1 MDRSL
6 AMRGRTKPCGA
17 QGSAALPE
25 PAERPDGSLAACRRS
40 NRCGRNTPNEGHLG
54 CLEMRLTADENV
66 LSRGLFGLRTGK
78 VVHSLANPGS
88 SVAKRG
94 STQFLT
100 V

>member
-1 MDRSL
+1 
-6 AMRGRTKPCGA
+6 
-17 QGSAALPE
+17 
-25 PAERPDGSLAACRRS
+25 
-40 NRCGRNTPNEGHLG
+40 
-54 CLEMRLTADENV
+54 MRLTADENV

-88 SVAKRG
+88 SVEKRG